1 MRARTST
8 DPPPNGLAFAAAR
21 SCVDGRV
28 VVRRADERRSVPG
41 PADRERRSTGESA
54 QSPPPEASPAVA
66 RRLSDASSNA
76 PPPPPP
82 PPLPPPSPST
92 PMRARAARSKA
103 PYLRWRA
110 EGGAG

>member
-54 QSPPPEASPAVA
+54 QSAVIQDDDL
-66 RRLSDASSNA
+66 R
-76 PPPPPP
+76 
-82 PPLPPPSPST
+82 ST
-92 PMRARAARSKA
+92 REMRETAV
-103 PYLRWRA
+103 
-110 EGGAG
+110 